1 MPRWRRV
8 LFSTFPR
15 GRPGT
20 GLILI
25 RAAVATT
32 ALIQGTFCL
41 ISDTQVTPIAVGS
54 LLVLVAGIL
63 LLVGLWTPIAAAVVA
78 LCIGAMR
85 LSLASNCSV
94 DLFQTDV
101 SLILTITV
109 CTGILLAGPGAYSI
123 DARLFGPREI
133 VLRPDSDSRS

>member
-1 MPRWRRV
+1 MSDWRRV

-15 GRPGT
+15 GRSGT

-25 RAAVATT
+25 RAAVAIT
-32 ALIQGTFCL
+32 ALVQGTFCL
-41 ISDTQVTPIAVGS
+41 ISDTQLTPITVRS
-54 LLVLVAGIL
+54 LLALIAGAL
-63 LLVGLWTPIAAAVVA
+63 LLIGLWTPIAAAVVG

-85 LSLASNCSV
+85 LSFASSCRV

-101 SLILTITV
+101 SVILAITV

-133 VLRPDSDSRS
+133 VLRPDADP

>member
-1 MPRWRRV
+1 MTDWHCV

-25 RAAVATT
+25 RAAVAIT
-32 ALIQGTFCL
+32 ALIQGTLCL
-41 ISDTQVTPIAVGS
+41 ISDAQFTLITAGS
-54 LLVLVAGIL
+54 LLALIAGAFL
-63 LLVGLWTPIAAAVVA
+63 LIGLWTPIAAAVIG

-85 LSLASNCSV
+85 LSLVSRCRA
-94 DLFQTDV
+94 DLFQTDISV
-101 SLILTITV
+101 ILAITV

-133 VLRPDSDSRS
+133 VLRPDPDSRS